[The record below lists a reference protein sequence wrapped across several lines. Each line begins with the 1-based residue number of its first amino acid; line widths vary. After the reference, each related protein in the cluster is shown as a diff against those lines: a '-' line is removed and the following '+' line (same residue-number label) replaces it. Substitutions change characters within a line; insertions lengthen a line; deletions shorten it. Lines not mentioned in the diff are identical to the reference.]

1 MSIVQAW
8 QKSAV
13 PPSRPPPERVD
24 EPSSALR
31 LYWMYGFRALDCRQQ
46 VKYARPWGLPA
57 ATVLE
62 QAVARGGHDNLVCF
76 FGGAV
81 AAVLDASNNSMTFH
95 RDHSDEV
102 LLYVIYIL
110 YMCICKSVCVCSF
123 FYINHHLNN
132 HLHISKHI

>member
-1 MSIVQAW
+1 MSVVQAW

-81 AAVLDASNNSMTFH
+81 AAVLDN
-95 RDHSDEV
+95 SDEV
-102 LLYVIYIL
+102 LLYVMYIIYV
-110 YMCICKSVCVCSF
+110 YMQKCVCVFIF
-123 FYINHHLNN
+123 FTYTIILIIISIYPNISDLCVCLYI
-132 HLHISKHI
+132 